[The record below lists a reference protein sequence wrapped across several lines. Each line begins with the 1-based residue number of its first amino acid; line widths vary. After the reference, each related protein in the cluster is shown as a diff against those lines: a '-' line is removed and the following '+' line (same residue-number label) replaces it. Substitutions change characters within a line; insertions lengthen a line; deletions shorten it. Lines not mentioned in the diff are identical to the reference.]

1 MDIREER
8 RGESMPTRN
17 IARILLVSLAA
28 FVSSSTLAQEA
39 APAPTTAPAG
49 NAVCDAVC
57 ALGRALNERDSPIQ
71 SRSGI
76 GRGVVTKEPQEQ
88 RKEFRPP
95 GYNDSNKRTEP

>member
-1 MDIREER
+1 
-8 RGESMPTRN
+8 MPMGN
-17 IARILLVSLAA
+17 VARILLVSLVV

-39 APAPTTAPAG
+39 APAPATAPAG
-49 NAVCDAVC
+49 NAGCDAVC
-57 ALGRALNERDSPIQ
+57 ALGRALNEKDSPIQ

-95 GYNDSNKRTEP
+95 GYNDSNKRIEP